1 MHGACD
7 STSDGHLQLDSAAK
21 GTSTALEAAKPYL
34 PNDTVTTRESGTDT
48 KAVVTAFNSDEGVIA
63 HVIVTRQ
70 HDTWLTF
77 GFVTCAYRHVR
88 LGSALIHR

>member
-48 KAVVTAFNSDEGVIA
+48 KAVVTAFNSEEGVIA

-77 GFVTCAYRHVR
+77 GFVTCA
-88 LGSALIHR
+88 